1 MAARERMSPVAG
13 HPHYPYYPGTLFR
26 ATILARGNAM
36 QVGQQLSAWSMSAE
50 SVLDALSVDTAHGLD
65 EADAGRRRARFGTN
79 ELISVRKRGV
89 FSILVEQ
96 LRSIVV
102 VLLVAAGVLAL
113 VMGNIAEAAAIFVVI
128 LINTGIGFVT
138 ELRAVRSMEALRT
151 LARVTCRLL
160 RSGVVREAPAED
172 LVPGDIVILSTGD
185 LVPADLRLVEVKKLG
200 VDESALTG
208 ESLPVTKRVDV
219 LDDATVMFER
229 RNMVYKGTAIT
240 RGGGTGVVVATGL
253 HTEFGRIF
261 EQVSEARPQH
271 TPLEKR
277 LDELGKRLAWAVI
290 VVGMAL
296 AATGVLAGREAA
308 LAVEVAIALAV
319 AAIPEGLPI
328 IATIALARGLW
339 RMAQRNAII
348 TRLSAVETLGATSV
362 ILTDKTGTLT
372 EGRMVAVTALLAE
385 EEVELDDVGD
395 GAAAALLD
403 DMLRTVALCN
413 DATLQ
418 KSSGATQSAVGSP
431 TECALLEAASRRGI
445 WREDLLVEAPEE
457 GEDPFDPDSKRM
469 ATRHLAENGYRVAAK
484 GAPEVI
490 IACCDK
496 VSTAAGTVSLD
507 ESGREAWLQRVGALC
522 ERGLRTIAAATKS
535 TRDEKADFY
544 SGLTL
549 QGVFGIE
556 DPPRTGIAETIR
568 QCRDAGISVIMVT
581 GDHGDTARNVATEI
595 GVIDT
600 TTAANQ
606 LLAGAQVD
614 ELLATDRRDE
624 LLAARVF
631 SRVTPEQKL
640 KLIELHQQ
648 QEQVVA
654 MTGDGVN
661 DAPALGKAD
670 IGVAM
675 GIRGTAVAREAA
687 EMVLQDDDFGTIIV
701 AVEHGRAIFDNIR
714 KFVVY
719 LLSCN
724 TSEVLVVAL
733 ATFAGAPLPLLPLQI
748 LFLNLVTD
756 VFPALALGVGPGRP
770 DLMRRQPRPS
780 SEHILPRRHWVEIA
794 LHGLIIAMATL
805 SAMAI
810 AVFALD
816 FDVEHAITVAF
827 STIALTQMWHVFNM
841 RGDMGRVVDNEITR
855 NPWIWAALA
864 LCLLLVLAAIYV
876 PMLSGVL
883 RLEDPGFLGW
893 AVIVVASLLPLL
905 TAPLVH
911 RARPVADEA
920 SIDAVD

>member
-1 MAARERMSPVAG
+1 
-13 HPHYPYYPGTLFR
+13 
-26 ATILARGNAM
+26 M

-50 SVLDALSVDTAHGLD
+50 SVLDALSVDAARGLD
-65 EADAGRRRARFGTN
+65 EAEAGRRRARFGAN
-79 ELISVRKRGV
+79 ELVSVRKRGV

-102 VLLVAAGVLAL
+102 VLLVAAGALAL
-113 VMGNIAEAAAIFVVI
+113 VMGNVAEAAAIFVVV
-128 LINTGIGFVT
+128 LINTAIGFVT
-138 ELRAVRSMEALRT
+138 EWRAVRSMEALRT

-160 RSGVVREAPAED
+160 RGGVVREAAAEG
-172 LVPGDIVILSTGD
+172 LVPGDIVVLSTGD
-185 LVPADLRLVEVKKLG
+185 MVPADLRLIDVKKLN

-208 ESLPVTKRVDV
+208 ESLPVTKRVDI
-219 LDDATVMFER
+219 LDDATIMFER

-277 LDELGKRLAWAVI
+277 LDELGRRLAWAVI

-296 AATGVLAGREAA
+296 AGTGVLVGREAA

-339 RMAQRNAII
+339 RMAQRNAIV

-372 EGRMVAVTALLAE
+372 EGRMVVVTALLPE
-385 EEVELDDVGD
+385 EEIDLDSPGEGTTVEQ
-395 GAAAALLD
+395 LD
-403 DMLRTVALCN
+403 DMLQTAALCN
-413 DATLQ
+413 DAVLQ
-418 KSSGATQSAVGSP
+418 RSGGAAQSAVGAP

-445 WREDLLVEAPEE
+445 WREDLLAEAPET

-469 ATRHLAENGYRVAAK
+469 ATVHRADGGYRVAVK

-490 IACCDK
+490 IACCDQ
-496 VSTAAGTVSLD
+496 VRTAAGTAALD

-522 ERGLRTIAAATKS
+522 QRGLRTIATATKFD
-535 TRDEKADFY
+535 TDDRADFY
-544 SGLTL
+544 VGLTL

-556 DPPRTGIAETIR
+556 DPPRAGIAETIG
-568 QCRDAGISVIMVT
+568 QCRAAGISVIMVT
-581 GDHGDTARNVATEI
+581 GDHGDTARNVAAEI

-600 TTAANQ
+600 TTAATQ
-606 LLAGAQVD
+606 LLSGAQVD
-614 ELLATDRRDE
+614 ELLAAQRQDE

-687 EMVLQDDDFGTIIV
+687 EMVLQDDDFATIIV

-733 ATFAGAPLPLLPLQI
+733 ATFAGGPLPLLPLQI

-756 VFPALALGVGPGRP
+756 VFPALALGVSQGEAGIMERRPRDPAEPILGRQRW
-770 DLMRRQPRPS
+770 LR
-780 SEHILPRRHWVEIA
+780 IG
-794 LHGLIIAMATL
+794 LHGLVISLATLGAMAV
-805 SAMAI
+805 
-810 AVFALD
+810 AVLLLD

-841 RGDMGRVVDNEITR
+841 RGDMSRVIDNEITR
-855 NPWIWAALA
+855 NPWVWAALA
-864 LCLLLVLAAIYV
+864 LCLALVLAAIYV

-883 RLEDPGFLGW
+883 RLEDPGFQGW
-893 AVIVVASLLPLL
+893 VVIILASLVPLV

-911 RARPVADEA
+911 RARPGTDEA
-920 SIDAVD
+920 GVDQSC

>member
-1 MAARERMSPVAG
+1 
-13 HPHYPYYPGTLFR
+13 
-26 ATILARGNAM
+26 M

-50 SVLDALSVDTAHGLD
+50 SVLDALSVDAGRGLD
-65 EADAGRRRARFGTN
+65 EAEAGRRRERFGAN
-79 ELISVRKRGV
+79 ELVSVRKRGV

-102 VLLVAAGVLAL
+102 LLLLAAGALAL
-113 VMGNIAEAAAIFVVI
+113 VMGNVAEAAAIFVVI
-128 LINTGIGFVT
+128 LINTGIGFTT
-138 ELRAVRSMEALRT
+138 EWRAVRSMEALRT
-151 LARVTCRLL
+151 LARVTCRL
-160 RSGVVREAPAED
+160 RRGGAIREVLAEE
-172 LVPGDIVILSTGD
+172 LVPGDIVMLSAGD
-185 LVPADLRLVEVKKLG
+185 MVPADLRLIEVRKLS
-200 VDESALTG
+200 VDESSLTG
-208 ESLPVTKRVDV
+208 ESLPVNKSVDA
-219 LDDATVMFER
+219 LDVATVMFER
-229 RNMVYKGTAIT
+229 CNMVHKGTAIT

-277 LDELGKRLAWAVI
+277 LNELGKRLAWAVI

-296 AATGVLAGREAA
+296 AGTGVLLGREVV

-339 RMAQRNAII
+339 RMAQRNAIV

-372 EGRMVAVTALLAE
+372 EGRMVVATALLPGE
-385 EEVELDDVGD
+385 EIDLDSPGD
-395 GAAAALLD
+395 GTTVEQLD
-403 DMLRTVALCN
+403 DMLRTAALCN
-413 DATLQ
+413 DAVLQ
-418 KSSGATQSAVGSP
+418 RSGGAAQSAVGAP
-431 TECALLEAASRRGI
+431 TECALLEVASRRGI
-445 WREDLLVEAPEE
+445 WREDLIAEAPEA

-469 ATRHLAENGYRVAAK
+469 ATVHRADGGYRVAVK

-490 IACCDK
+490 IACCDQ
-496 VSTAAGTVSLD
+496 VRTATGTEALD

-522 ERGLRTIAAATKS
+522 QRGLRTIATATKFD
-535 TRDEKADFY
+535 TDHQADFY
-544 SGLTL
+544 AGLTL

-556 DPPRTGIAETIR
+556 DPPRAGIEETIG
-568 QCRDAGISVIMVT
+568 QCRNAGISVVMVT
-581 GDHGDTARNVATEI
+581 GDHGDTARNVAAEI
-595 GVIDT
+595 GVIDSAT
-600 TTAANQ
+600 EANQ
-606 LLAGAQVD
+606 LLAGSQVD
-614 ELLATDRRDE
+614 ELLAAQRHDE

-770 DLMRRQPRPS
+770 DLMRRPPRPS
-780 SEHILPRRHWVEIA
+780 AERILARRHWVEVG
-794 LHGLIIAMATL
+794 LHGLVISLATLGAMA
-805 SAMAI
+805 A
-810 AVFALD
+810 AVFLLD

-841 RGDMGRVVDNEITR
+841 RGDMRRVVDNEITR
-855 NPWIWAALA
+855 NPWIWGALA
-864 LCLLLVLAAIYV
+864 LCLVLVLAAIYV
-876 PMLSGVL
+876 PTLSSVL
-883 RLEDPGFLGW
+883 RLEDPGFRGW
-893 AVIVVASLLPLL
+893 AVIVLASLVPLV

-911 RARPVADEA
+911 RARPVVDEA

>member
-1 MAARERMSPVAG
+1 
-13 HPHYPYYPGTLFR
+13 
-26 ATILARGNAM
+26 M
-36 QVGQQLSAWSMSAE
+36 QVGQQLSAWSKNAE
-50 SVLDALSVDTAHGLD
+50 SVLDALSVDAARGLD
-65 EADAGRRRARFGTN
+65 EAEAGRRRARFGAN
-79 ELISVRKRGV
+79 ELVAVRRRGV
-89 FSILVEQ
+89 FSILVHQ
-96 LRSIVV
+96 FRSIVV
-102 VLLVAAGVLAL
+102 ALLVAAGALAVL
-113 VMGNIAEAAAIFVVI
+113 MGNVAEAAAIFVVI

-138 ELRAVRSMEALRT
+138 EWRAVRSMEALRT
-151 LARVTCRLL
+151 LASVSCTFL
-160 RSGVVREAPAED
+160 RDGVVTQAAAEE
-172 LVPGDIVILSTGD
+172 LVPGDIVILATGD
-185 LVPADLRLVEVKKLG
+185 MVPADLRLIEAQKLS

-208 ESLPVTKRVDV
+208 ESLPVDKRVDV
-219 LDDATVMFER
+219 LDVATVIFER
-229 RNMVYKGTAIT
+229 RNMVHKGTAIT

-261 EQVSEARPQH
+261 EQVSSARPQH

-277 LDELGKRLAWAVI
+277 LDELGKRLAWVVIIVGAV
-290 VVGMAL
+290 L
-296 AATGVLAGREAA
+296 AGTGVLVGREVV

-328 IATIALARGLW
+328 VATIALARGLW
-339 RMAQRNAII
+339 RMAQRNAIV

-372 EGRMVAVTALLAE
+372 EGRMVVTTALLPE
-385 EEVELDDVGD
+385 GEIDVDAPGA
-395 GAAAALLD
+395 GAAGQLLD
-403 DMLRTVALCN
+403 DMLRTTALCN
-413 DATLQ
+413 DAVLQ
-418 KSSGATQSAVGSP
+418 KTDGEAKPAVGAP

-445 WREDLLVEAPEE
+445 WREDLLAEAPET

-469 ATRHLAENGYRVAAK
+469 ATVHRVTDGQCVAVK
-484 GAPEVI
+484 GAPEVV
-490 IACCDK
+490 IACCDQ
-496 VSTAAGTVSLD
+496 VRTASGTEALD
-507 ESGREAWLQRVGALC
+507 ESGREAWLQGVGALC
-522 ERGLRTIAAATKS
+522 QRGLRTIAAATKS
-535 TRDEKADFY
+535 APDDETDFY

-556 DPPRTGIAETIR
+556 DPPRSGIEEAIE

-581 GDHGDTARNVATEI
+581 GDHGDTARNVAAEI
-595 GVIDT
+595 GVIDAST
-600 TTAANQ
+600 EADQ

-614 ELLATDRRDE
+614 QLLAAQRDDE

-648 QEQVVA
+648 QQQVVA

-661 DAPALGKAD
+661 DAPALRKAD

-687 EMVLQDDDFGTIIV
+687 EMVLQDDDFGTIVV

-724 TSEVLVVAL
+724 MSEILVVGL
-733 ATFAGAPLPLLPLQI
+733 ATLAGAPLPLLPLQI

-770 DLMRRQPRPS
+770 DLMRRRPRPS
-780 SEHILPRRHWVEIA
+780 SERILPRRYWIEIG
-794 LHGLIIAMATL
+794 LHGLIISLATL
-805 SAMAI
+805 GAMFV
-810 AVFALD
+810 AVLLLD

-827 STIALTQMWHVFNM
+827 STIALAQMWHVFNM
-841 RGDMGRVVDNEITR
+841 RGDMRRVFDNEISR
-855 NPWIWAALA
+855 NPWIWGALV

-876 PMLSGVL
+876 PALSGVL
-883 RLEDPGFLGW
+883 RLADPGFAGW
-893 AVIVVASLLPLL
+893 AVIILASLVPIV

-911 RARPVADEA
+911 RVRSGVDKA
-920 SIDAVD
+920 SIESVD